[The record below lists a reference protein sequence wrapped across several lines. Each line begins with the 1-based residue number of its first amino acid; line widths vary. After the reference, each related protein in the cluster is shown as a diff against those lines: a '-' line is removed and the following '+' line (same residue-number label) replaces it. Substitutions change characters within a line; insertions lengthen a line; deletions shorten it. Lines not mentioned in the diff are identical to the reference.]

1 MPNRAGRDV
10 MVGTFATLALL
21 VLAIAVMTVG
31 GESRLTRGVEFRVT
45 FANTDGLRLGSPVK
59 MAGVQVGSV
68 REIHL
73 PMDPKRAGI
82 EVVLSVGKNYG
93 ARVREDS
100 VAALRYLQVLSGEK
114 YVEITPGSPSSPALG
129 VGSVIPASGE
139 REFLEQGA
147 DIAGNI
153 SEITGSLKN
162 ILEPLERGE
171 GLLGEMLHDPNFGK
185 EGLAH
190 LRATLENLEVLTAR
204 LRRGEGFAG
213 RFLFDKEFARRID
226 DVSTSL
232 GHLATTMDSVS
243 RREGAVG
250 ALLNDGGA
258 GQQAIESLRDAA
270 ESFRKAG
277 ARLEAREGLIGRL
290 LNDPE
295 YSEKAAADLAA
306 ILKNLH
312 EITHRVNT
320 GQGTLG
326 ALINERTLHDG
337 LEDVVAGVNDSKFA
351 RWLMRHYQKK
361 GIEAGEE
368 GKEGKP
374 APPAD
379 EKEQR

>member
-1 MPNRAGRDV
+1 MPDRSGRDV

-45 FANTDGLRLGSPVK
+45 MPNTDGLRSGSPVK

-68 REIHL
+68 REIRL
-73 PMDPKRAGI
+73 PKDPTSAGI
-82 EVVLSVGKNYG
+82 EVVLSVGKDY
-93 ARVREDS
+93 APRVREDS
-100 VAALRYLQVLSGEK
+100 MAALRYLQVLSGEK
-114 YVEITPGSPSSPALG
+114 YVEITLGSASSEPRSPGSA
-129 VGSVIPASGE
+129 IPESGE

-153 SEITGSLKN
+153 NEITGSLKS
-162 ILEPLERGE
+162 ILLPLEKGE

-190 LRATLENLEVLTAR
+190 LRASLENVEILTTR

-232 GHLATTMDSVS
+232 SHLAATMDAVS

-250 ALLNDGGA
+250 ALLDEGGA
-258 GQQAIESLRDAA
+258 GEQAIESLRDAA
-270 ESFRKAG
+270 ASFRRAG

-290 LNDPE
+290 LNDTE

-306 ILKNLH
+306 VLHNLR
-312 EITHRVNT
+312 EITHKVNT

-351 RWLMRHYQKK
+351 RWLTRHYQKK
-361 GIEAGEE
+361 GIEAAEE
-368 GKEGKP
+368 AKP
-374 APPAD
+374 APPPD
-379 EKEQR
+379 TPPERKP